1 MTKAI
6 ELFEELLSSK
16 LNLKITLLIKREVL
30 KENTWSG
37 MLQAYLQLS
46 RDFETKWHCMS
57 PPNNYFLEKEDH
69 HTRTKLNDVG
79 VKPSVNFVLPVA
91 GAFLTYK
98 MGSKN
103 ISSNSKVSE
112 NISGLQK
119 PFLLLEMRCWKIF
132 LSAKIQ
138 SARGEREN
146 LFLENHSWEQVQS

>member
-30 KENTWSG
+30 KQDTWSG
-37 MLQAYLQLS
+37 MLQLS

-57 PPNNYFLEKEDH
+57 APNNFFLEKVDH
-69 HTRTKLNDVG
+69 QTRTKLNDVG
-79 VKPSVNFVLPVA
+79 VEPSVNFVLLIA
-91 GAFLTYK
+91 GAFLTQK

-103 ISSNSKVSE
+103 ISSNLKVSE

-119 PFLLLEMRCWKIF
+119 PFF
-132 LSAKIQ
+132 
-138 SARGEREN
+138 
-146 LFLENHSWEQVQS
+146 F